1 MAKDRKQNR
10 SQTKASPAE
19 RGQQAAKASS
29 MEQRTEQRVSQMT
42 SADVAHKGRQKRFGH
57 N

>member
-10 SQTKASPAE
+10 GKSTSSPAE

-29 MEQRTEQRVSQMT
+29 IEERAEQRVSQMT
-42 SADVAHKGRQKRFGH
+42 STDVAHKGRQKRFGH

>member
-10 SQTKASPAE
+10 SQPKASAAE
-19 RGQQAAKASS
+19 RGTQQARQTS
-29 MEQRTEQRVSQMT
+29 MEAQAEHRMAAATP
-42 SADVAHKGRQKRFGH
+42 ADVARKGRQKRFGH

>member
-10 SQTKASPAE
+10 GKSTSSAAE

-29 MEQRTEQRVSQMT
+29 MEERAEQRVSQMT